1 MVQIVR
7 HSRIN
12 ITKPFATWM
21 SQPSLQGWINGVL
34 SGADAIWAGKF
45 TFVSRCG
52 YGKKLLID
60 VLYTTK
66 DI

>member
-1 MVQIVR
+1 
-7 HSRIN
+7 
-12 ITKPFATWM
+12 M

-34 SGADAIWAGKF
+34 SGVDAICAGKF

-52 YGKKLLID
+52 YGKKLLND